1 MNPRDPKGLPSGG
14 GMMIGMGGP
23 GPGAPPPPAMP
34 PLGMVKATGGR
45 GPGGM
50 PPPGMEMEPDG
61 DEGMGGPGMVV
72 CPDCG
77 GKFTLTPAAPPMPPE
92 GMGEPSPGLAGAPP
106 PTENGI

>member
-1 MNPRDPKGLPSGG
+1 MIGLP
-14 GMMIGMGGP
+14 GGP
-23 GPGAPPPPAMP
+23 GAGPGGPPPPAMP

-50 PPPGMEMEPDG
+50 PPPGMPGMEPDG
-61 DEGMGGPGMVV
+61 DEMGGAPGSVT

-92 GMGEPSPGLAGAPP
+92 GMGEPAPGLAGAPP